1 MHTKKVRNKYS
12 YYAKIMFAISF
23 SLLLYGL
30 ILDYKNNKFIDPIT
44 NAINVN
50 KPKDNTIHIET
61 TDNDSVDSNSNNS
74 STNSNDNIKN
84 TTNSNPTNTSGDN
97 KSNQPVES
105 KPKVTEQSQNS
116 KVLTIE
122 DANNQLRQ
130 ELQNKY
136 AIKIEYGEETRGYTV
151 SGITTEVITD
161 ESVINSQLVRLKTAL
176 SVYPEGLFREIK
188 NGGIPL
194 TILLV
199 NGYSDKDVTGVTDSS
214 YTDAIISISA
224 AYTFEESFYH
234 ESYHYIE
241 RYMFKKGANYNTW
254 DTLNPPEFQGWN
266 IIDGSL
272 SYSNT
277 FSPTAPFVNN
287 YAQTEA
293 SEDRASTFE
302 YMMASS
308 KASCLN
314 EGNIVWRKAKLIAD
328 TMDLVLSSVN
338 PTVTEY
344 WERFL

>member
-23 SLLLYGL
+23 CLLLYGL
-30 ILDYKNNKFIDPIT
+30 ILDYKDNKLIDPIIT
-44 NAINVN
+44 IH

-61 TDNDSVDSNSNNS
+61 ADKDSTDNNSTNNSS
-74 STNSNDNIKN
+74 STNSNDNTKN
-84 TTNSNPTNTSGDN
+84 TTNNNPTSSSTGN
-97 KSNQPVES
+97 KSEQTVEN
-105 KPKVTEQSQNS
+105 KTKVTEQPQNN
-116 KVLTIE
+116 KVLTID

-151 SGITTEVITD
+151 SGIATEVITD
-161 ESVINSQLVRLKTAL
+161 GSVINSQLVRLKAAL

-214 YTDAIISISA
+214 YTDAVISISA

-241 RYMFKKGANYNTW
+241 RYMFKRGANYNTW
-254 DTLNPPEFQGWN
+254 DSLNPPEFQGWN
-266 IIDGSL
+266 IIDGNL

-302 YMMASS
+302 YMMATS

-328 TMDLVLSSVN
+328 TMDLVLSSVSPN
-338 PTVTEY
+338 ATEY